1 MLGIILYSSLIYQIN
16 VAVSSRQLAISVCYK
31 KKIEKF
37 LGRQHKQ
44 EQPYTETKFRKHIV
58 IITPHF
64 LCLMSS
70 ILCYH
75 MFWILIFHQELM
87 RI

>member
-44 EQPYTETKFRKHIV
+44 EQPYTETKFRK
-58 IITPHF
+58 
-64 LCLMSS
+64 
-70 ILCYH
+70 
-75 MFWILIFHQELM
+75 Q
-87 RI
+87 